1 MNTPTRSSI
10 TIVIA
15 DDHPLF
21 REALRKLLE
30 TDSAVRVVGEAGNG
44 RDAIRLATDLRP
56 DILLLD
62 LLMPVTPGLA
72 ALRELSAL
80 TPPVRTLLLT
90 AHAGDS
96 DIIEALQLGAR
107 GIVMKHSATEL
118 LFKSI
123 HTVMAGQVPGSGA
136 SASGTSSR
144 ACASGRCRRAAAA
157 PQPTFGLTARQLGI
171 VSAIVAG
178 STNHDIAEQFSISSK
193 TVKYHLT
200 KMFDRLGVSNRI
212 ELALFAVQHRLD
224 PTLLP
229 ALRPPVSPRPPRGTS
244 RRRAEP
250 DATFVARG
258 WTFESFSTS
267 TVAPMLGAIHLHTVP
282 YVSVIFLRG
291 E

>member
-1 MNTPTRSSI
+1 MHQPEWISIENEDTLMNTPTRSSI
-10 TIVIA
+10 TVVIA

-30 TDSAVRVVGEAGNG
+30 TDPAVRVVGEAGNG
-44 RDAIRLATDLRP
+44 RDAIRLATELRP

-90 AHAGDS
+90 AQAGDS
-96 DIIEALQLGAR
+96 DVIEALQLGAR

-123 HTVMAGQVPGSGA
+123 HTVMAGQYWVGRECVGNIIESMRERALPSGA
-136 SASGTSSR
+136 
-144 ACASGRCRRAAAA
+144 AAQ
-157 PQPTFGLTARQLGI
+157 QPTFGLTARQLEI

-178 STNHDIAEQFSISSK
+178 ATNHDIAAQFSISSK

-224 PTLLP
+224 PTLYQ
-229 ALRPPVSPRPPRGTS
+229 R
-244 RRRAEP
+244 
-250 DATFVARG
+250 
-258 WTFESFSTS
+258 
-267 TVAPMLGAIHLHTVP
+267 
-282 YVSVIFLRG
+282 
-291 E
+291 

>member
-10 TIVIA
+10 TVVIA

-30 TDSAVRVVGEAGNG
+30 TDPAVRVVGEAGNG

-72 ALRELSAL
+72 ALRELSTL

-90 AHAGDS
+90 AEAGDS

-123 HTVMAGQVPGSGA
+123 HTVMAGQYLG
-136 SASGTSSR
+136 R
-144 ACASGRCRRAAAA
+144 ARVRRE
-157 PQPTFGLTARQLGI
+157 
-171 VSAIVAG
+171 
-178 STNHDIAEQFSISSK
+178 H
-193 TVKYHLT
+193 
-200 KMFDRLGVSNRI
+200 
-212 ELALFAVQHRLD
+212 HREH
-224 PTLLP
+224 
-229 ALRPPVSPRPPRGTS
+229 A
-244 RRRAEP
+244 
-250 DATFVARG
+250 
-258 WTFESFSTS
+258 
-267 TVAPMLGAIHLHTVP
+267 
-282 YVSVIFLRG
+282 
-291 E
+291 

>member
-1 MNTPTRSSI
+1 MNTPTRP
-10 TIVIA
+10 TISVIIA
-15 DDHPLF
+15 DDHQMF

-30 TDSAVRVVGEAGNG
+30 TDPLVRVVGEAANG
-44 RDAIRLATDLRP
+44 RDAIKLAADLRP

-72 ALRELSAL
+72 ALRELARL

-90 AHAGDS
+90 AEAGDAE
-96 DIIEALQLGAR
+96 IIEALQLGAR

-123 HTVMAGQVPGSGA
+123 HTVMAGQYWVGRECVGIIIDSMRERA
-136 SASGTSSR
+136 LASGP
-144 ACASGRCRRAAAA
+144 AV
-157 PQPTFGLTARQLGI
+157 PQPTFGLTARQLEI

-224 PTLLP
+224 PTLYQ
-229 ALRPPVSPRPPRGTS
+229 R
-244 RRRAEP
+244 
-250 DATFVARG
+250 
-258 WTFESFSTS
+258 
-267 TVAPMLGAIHLHTVP
+267 
-282 YVSVIFLRG
+282 
-291 E
+291 